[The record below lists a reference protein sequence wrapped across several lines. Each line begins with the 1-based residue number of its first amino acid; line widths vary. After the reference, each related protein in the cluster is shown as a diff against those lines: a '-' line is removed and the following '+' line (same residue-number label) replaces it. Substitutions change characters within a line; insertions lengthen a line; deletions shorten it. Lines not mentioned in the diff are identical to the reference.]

1 MKKKL
6 ESELISI
13 AHRILKL
20 KGREDV
26 DQMHDEVSILYEK
39 LTVLKFAQENF
50 EDRMPKI
57 GHDSSFF
64 GMLDTAFNNK
74 VSDNVEVEDRTYVNL
89 DEVEDDGIMEP
100 VMSKIKDLVAH
111 MPEEEKEEEKE
122 VEPVDP
128 VLEKPV
134 LEKVEVKETEPPL
147 SSNEFETITSGFET
161 IPEFE
166 PIEEAKKREEASEK
180 KSLNDKLKGKRLNIG
195 LNDKLAFIKHLFEG
209 QHEDYDRVV
218 SQVNTTHSFEEAEKL
233 ILDMVKPDYN
243 NWAGKEEYEARLFQL
258 IEGKFN

>member
-6 ESELISI
+6 ESELVSI

-26 DQMHDEVSILYEK
+26 DRMHEEVSMLYEK

-50 EDRMPKI
+50 EDDMPTI
-57 GHDSSFF
+57 GNDSSFF
-64 GMLDTAFNNK
+64 DMLDTAFNNK
-74 VSDNVEVEDRTYVNL
+74 VSDNIEVENKTYVNL

-100 VMSKIKDLVAH
+100 VMEKIKDMVAQ
-111 MPEEEKEEEKE
+111 MPEETQQ
-122 VEPVDP
+122 VDAI
-128 VLEKPV
+128 LEKTLPNDTPKTV
-134 LEKVEVKETEPPL
+134 
-147 SSNEFETITSGFET
+147 EFENISSDFAE

-166 PIEEAKKREEASEK
+166 PIEEAKKREAEK
-180 KSLNDKLKGKRLNIG
+180 KSLNDKLKGKSLQIG

-209 QHEDYDRVV
+209 KNEDYDRVV
-218 SQVNTTHSFEEAEKL
+218 SQVNTAPSLAEARKL

-243 NWAGKEEYEARLFQL
+243 NWEGKEEYEERF
-258 IEGKFN
+258 IEIVESKFN